1 MSNVFGST
9 GAGIVI
15 ILLVLLVV
23 ILLVVTVNLNLRMT
37 RLQRRYNLFMK
48 GTDGVS
54 VEKAMAERLREI
66 GKIRSGQK
74 VTSRGLDQLQS
85 QYDRMLC
92 KYGIVKYDAFEDV
105 GGKMSFALAMLDQT
119 NTGFVLNAIHSRDN
133 CFLYLKDIV
142 KGTSYIMLSD
152 EEVEALQR
160 AARSGEDAVL
170 AEKPAKKKPAK
181 QAASKQT
188 ESKPAEGKK
197 APAKTARKA
206 DPKRQKELW
215 EDLEANLM
223 ESTDPEAAPR
233 RTNKGIPEDIL
244 RSAQPSAARRTARR
258 IEQDSV
264 PETAPEAA
272 AETVPAAAAEA
283 VREEAVPD
291 TQQ

>member
-1 MSNVFGST
+1 MSNIFGST

-188 ESKPAEGKK
+188 EGKK

-233 RTNKGIPEDIL
+233 RTANKGIPEDIL
-244 RSAQPSAARRTARR
+244 KNAQPASARRTARH

-264 PETAPEAA
+264 PETVPEAV
-272 AETVPAAAAEA
+272 AETVPAAAPED
-283 VREEAVPD
+283 VREEAVQD
-291 TQQ
+291 TNQ